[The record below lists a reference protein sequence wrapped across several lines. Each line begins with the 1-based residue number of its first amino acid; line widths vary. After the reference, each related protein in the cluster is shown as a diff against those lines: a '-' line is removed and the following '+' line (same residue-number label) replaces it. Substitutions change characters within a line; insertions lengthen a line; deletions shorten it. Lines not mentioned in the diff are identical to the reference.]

1 MRIYTKNKSIELRQG
16 FSLLMAV
23 FIIILMSTITALI
36 MNTTSKVIKETS
48 AQYRNEQSR
57 LLAKSYTELAI
68 MAVMG
73 HDRSAGDC
81 VKHID
86 ANIST
91 LQIGQANPAGGNIA
105 NGGYVVDVDIQYIG
119 NNFPVH
125 SSCNV
130 LNLQPL
136 TSPGGPHM
144 IIDVYVK
151 YRDPDLIVTSQQD
164 ITYHRRTLQKL

>member
-73 HDRSAGDC
+73 HDRSVNC
-81 VKHID
+81 VEHID

-91 LQIGQANPAGGNIA
+91 LQIGQPNPAGGNIA

-119 NNFPVH
+119 NNFPTP
-125 SSCNV
+125 SSCKV
-130 LNLQPL
+130 LNDQDLISLQ
-136 TSPGGPHM
+136 GPHM

-151 YRDPDLIVTSQQD
+151 YRDPDLIATSQQD

>member
-1 MRIYTKNKSIELRQG
+1 MSTHINNKNIQLRRG

-86 ANIST
+86 ANINT
-91 LQIGQANPAGGNIA
+91 LQIGQANPGGGNIN
-105 NGGYVVDVDIQYIG
+105 NGGYTIDLDIQYIG
-119 NNFPVH
+119 NNFPGDA
-125 SSCNV
+125 SCIL
-130 LNLQPL
+130 LNPQPL
-136 TSPGGPHM
+136 ISLEGPHM
-144 IIDVYVK
+144 LIDVYVK
-151 YRDPDLIVTSQQD
+151 YRDPDQVVAAQQD

>member
-73 HDRSAGDC
+73 HDRSVNC
-81 VKHID
+81 VEHID

-91 LQIGQANPAGGNIA
+91 LQIGQPNPAGGNIA

-119 NNFPVH
+119 NNFPLDT
-125 SSCNV
+125 SCNV
-130 LNLQPL
+130 LNDQPL
-136 TSPGGPHM
+136 SSPEGPHM

-151 YRDPDLIVTSQQD
+151 YRDPYLTVAAQQD

>member
-1 MRIYTKNKSIELRQG
+1 MIQYIPQSRIKLRQG

-23 FIIILMSTITALI
+23 FIILLMSTITALI

-48 AQYRNEQSR
+48 SQYRNEQSR

-81 VKHID
+81 VKSMD
-86 ANIST
+86 ANINT
-91 LQIGQANPAGGNIA
+91 LQIGQANPAGGNVF
-105 NGGYVVDVDIQYIG
+105 NGGYTIDVQIQYIG
-119 NNFPVH
+119 NGFPVDA
-125 SSCNV
+125 SCRM
-130 LNLQPL
+130 LNAQVL
-136 TSPGGPHM
+136 TSFEGPHM

-151 YRDPDLIVTSQQD
+151 YRDPDQVAAAQQD
-164 ITYHRRTLQKL
+164 ITYHRRTLQKM